1 MEHDDAGDRVAA
13 PLVIHRLDA
22 GTAAA
27 LGIEASGARLLRPD
41 GKEAGHWAIFTNPLA
56 PRFEAPCVTGNAE
69 PPLPG

>member
-41 GKEAGHWAIFTNPLA
+41 GKEAGHWAIFH
-56 PRFEAPCVTGNAE
+56 
-69 PPLPG
+69 